1 MNSLNSPVLLRG
13 ITWNHS
19 RALPPLV
26 ATGQRFEELH
36 PGITIHWEKRSLH
49 EFGHAGLAP
58 LCRENDLLVID
69 HPMLGAAAKYGLF
82 LDLRPLLPLAYVG
95 DLRANSVGLSFPSYE
110 LEGQLLAVPIDA
122 ATPTASYRPD
132 LLSQRGADL
141 PRTWAE
147 VLDLARLG
155 QVVMPGFHADVFL
168 NFLALGA
175 SLGSAVPASPEHLVE
190 PEIGLRALEDMRELA
205 CLLPAAIYDWNP
217 IAVYETLAARD
228 DYSYCP
234 FAYGYSNYARPG
246 FAAHVVRFANTVTL
260 GKGKLLRTVLG
271 GTGLA
276 ISAQCSNVSA
286 ALDYF
291 MYVAGEEC
299 QRTLYGLSGGQPA
312 HRRAWLDETLN
323 RVTNEFFRDT
333 LACLDAAFI
342 RPRYDGYVGL
352 QGRAGH
358 PIVSY
363 LKKGGPAPSVLAAID
378 RLYRQ
383 SRRGSI
389 IDPVRTQRH
398 GREDSPL

>member
-1 MNSLNSPVLLRG
+1 MNSSNSPVILRG

-26 ATGQRFEELH
+26 AAGQRFEELH
-36 PGITIHWEKRSLH
+36 PGIAIHWEKRSLH

-69 HPMLGAAAKYGLF
+69 HPMLGAAIKAGLF
-82 LDLRPLLPLAYVG
+82 LDLRPLLPPAFVE

-132 LLSQRGADL
+132 LLSRRGVNL

-147 VLDLARLG
+147 VLDLARSR

-168 NFLALGA
+168 NFLALCA
-175 SLGSAVPASPEHLVE
+175 SQGSQVPASPEHLVE
-190 PEIGLRALEDMRELA
+190 PEAGLRALQDLRELA
-205 CLLPAAIYDWNP
+205 GLMPAAIYAWNP
-217 IAVYETLAARD
+217 IAIYETLAARD

-246 FAAHVVRFANTVTL
+246 FGAHVVRFSNTVTL
-260 GKGKLLRTVLG
+260 GEGKPLRTVLG

-276 ISAQCSNVSA
+276 ISSQCSSVNA
-286 ALDYF
+286 ALDYL

-312 HRRAWLDETLN
+312 HRQAWRDETLN
-323 RVTNEFFRDT
+323 RVTSQFFRDT
-333 LACLDAAFI
+333 LACLDAAI
-342 RPRYDGYVGL
+342 LRPRYDGYIGL
-352 QGRAGH
+352 QGQAGY
-358 PIVSY
+358 PIISF
-363 LKKGGPAPSVLAAID
+363 LKEGGSAQSVLAAID
-378 RLYRQ
+378 TMYRQ
-383 SRRGSI
+383 SM
-389 IDPVRTQRH
+389 Q
-398 GREDSPL
+398 